1 MLINKQGQVSLD
13 NALAAFDTGIAD
25 LPGVDPEKG
34 QIGKLGDPTFVL
46 GTLQAHP
53 EKLSKQQ
60 RRVLEAVTTPA
71 TDALTIPVDDAA
83 AARIDPR
90 ASASSRPRTDRRAGG
105 DITVSGGTVDEQIIA
120 LEHIRNARNVMRAHG
135 SRCCARSRSRS

>member
-1 MLINKQGQVSLD
+1 M
-13 NALAAFDTGIAD
+13 
-25 LPGVDPEKG
+25 
-34 QIGKLGDPTFVL
+34 L

-60 RRVLEAVTTPA
+60 RRVLEAVTTLA

-120 LEHIRNARNVMRAHG
+120 LEHIRNARNVMCAHAFALLRPLTVSFLNVDKVTRA
-135 SRCCARSRSRS
+135 RRSTPTSPTTTCRQAIADL